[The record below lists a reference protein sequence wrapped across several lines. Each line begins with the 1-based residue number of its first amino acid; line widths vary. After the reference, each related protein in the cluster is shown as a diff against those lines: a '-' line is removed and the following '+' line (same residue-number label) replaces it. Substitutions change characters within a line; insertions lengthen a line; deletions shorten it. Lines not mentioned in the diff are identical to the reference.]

1 MPKKSIEKTGS
12 FEAGL
17 IRFDSLIT
25 ALPNIKLLIN
35 RIIVQM
41 LKKNKKITITF

>member
-1 MPKKSIEKTGS
+1 VSKKSIEKTGS
-12 FEAGL
+12 FETGL

-25 ALPNIKLLIN
+25 ALPNIKLLNN

-41 LKKNKKITITF
+41 LKKKG